1 MFILAFLQCFYYVW
15 TLTFHVKHYAHNV
28 KHCWNGAM
36 NTKGEIKNMP
46 CSQTKYGRRKNFM
59 KLNKIFDFVI
69 VSIVVLIA
77 IIAPFLAMLAY

>member
-1 MFILAFLQCFYYVW
+1 
-15 TLTFHVKHYAHNV
+15 
-28 KHCWNGAM
+28 
-36 NTKGEIKNMP
+36 
-46 CSQTKYGRRKNFM
+46 M